1 MMNFHIIVLYE
12 TECPSPDRREN
23 PFFSFVFLNETKK
36 DWNDSWK

>member
-1 MMNFHIIVLYE
+1 MNNSHKIVLYE

-23 PFFSFVFLNETKK
+23 PFLFAAANKQ